1 MSEADN
7 APLPF
12 VETTVARLMLAR
24 MRATHQERGITV
36 ISGPWGI
43 GKTSAIDAFER
54 EFQGR
59 CVVVKV
65 EPAPTARGLKILRM
79 YQLVLQAMKVLQGY
93 SSTGYLGTSP
103 YALRQEIERLLNDW
117 SIEQDGIDG
126 PYPPSP
132 FTLIFDEAQ
141 YLSRE
146 AIEQLRYWNDPDR
159 CSMPFPVGLV
169 FVGNNEFAMQESI
182 SGESVLSGAVR
193 SRLLFEVPLS
203 YEHLTDT
210 DITLLLQ
217 SRGVTDAAALEEFV
231 AFFSHRRIK
240 RDLRQMERYLKL
252 CLRKADGGPITGQIA
267 RDILQPV

>member
-1 MSEADN
+1 MQN
-7 APLPF
+7 AENIAPPF
-12 VETTVARLMLAR
+12 VETTVARMMLAR
-24 MRATHQERGITV
+24 MRTTHEECGITV

-54 EFQGR
+54 EFPEN

-65 EPAPTARGLKILRM
+65 EPAPSSRGLKSLRM
-79 YQLVLQAMKVLQGY
+79 LQLVIEALKRLQGRHVG
-93 SSTGYLGTSP
+93 GYLGNSP
-103 YALRQEIERLLNDW
+103 WMLKQNVEGLLNDW
-117 SIEQDGIDG
+117 ARDQGKDA
-126 PYPPSP
+126 PWPPT

-141 YLSRE
+141 HLSRE
-146 AIEQLRYWNDPDR
+146 AIELLRYWNDPDR

-169 FVGNNEFAMQESI
+169 FVGNNEFAMQESM

-203 YEHLTDT
+203 YEHLSDT
-210 DITLLLQ
+210 DMTLLLQ

-252 CLRKADGGPITGQIA
+252 CLRKADGGPVTGQIA
-267 RDILQPV
+267 RDILQPA